1 MERGQSKRIR
11 KTRRVTVQTRYPN
24 LHSNASPVAYPGRV
38 PHRYSSPMI
47 VKDHWRITTA
57 AIQLEMERIAGLLE
71 KSVHFHSRTSAPH
84 PLRQRVTQQQ
94 PDPEPAAGLE
104 PVKSL

>member
-1 MERGQSKRIR
+1 
-11 KTRRVTVQTRYPN
+11 
-24 LHSNASPVAYPGRV
+24 
-38 PHRYSSPMI
+38 MI

-84 PLRQRVTQQQ
+84 SLRERHADSPVCPQ
-94 PDPEPAAGLE
+94 PEPAAE
-104 PVKSL
+104 PEGALP